1 MTPLSEETYLHWDVC
16 CVTAPQRDITRT
28 ARVVEFLLDTIGTL
42 ERSIA
47 EQVPG
52 TPAEHRR
59 YLEEVRT
66 LGQLAGQYRLL
77 TRDSDV
83 DEMQDQLEL
92 LQRAHEIREGR

>member
-1 MTPLSEETYLHWDVC
+1 MRSRSSEQVPET
-16 CVTAPQRDITRT
+16 RDD
-28 ARVVEFLLDTIGTL
+28 VVEILLDTIGML

-47 EQVPG
+47 EQVPE
-52 TPAEHRR
+52 TPAEHRQ

-77 TRDSDV
+77 TRDTDV